1 MKSVADRRSMVD
13 KEHSCLS
20 VVRQCYLLGIH
31 RSGLYY
37 QPCAESQENLDIM
50 RMLDEQYF
58 KTPFYGVRRLR
69 VWLQNQGYRINRKR
83 LLRLMRQMGW
93 QTLYRRKS
101 TSDPDKQNKV
111 YPYLLK
117 GLLIERANQVWAT
130 DITYVPMKKG
140 FMYLCAVIDLHT
152 RFVLN
157 WSVSNTMS
165 AEWCKQVVDEAI
177 QQYGCPEI
185 FNTDQGSQFTS
196 GIFTALLRDNKI
208 QISMDGKGRAID
220 NIFIERLWRTVK
232 YEHIYLHVADDG
244 LKLYQGLKTYFIFYN
259 EQRPHQS
266 IKYQTPSAYYNTNK
280 AA

>member
-1 MKSVADRRSMVD
+1 MIEKG
-13 KEHSCLS
+13 HSGLSITKQCL
-20 VVRQCYLLGIH
+20 LLGIH

-37 QPCAESQENLDIM
+37 QPCLESQENLDIM

-58 KTPFYGVRRLR
+58 ETPFYGVRRLK
-69 VWLQNQGYRINRKR
+69 VWLLRKGITVNRKR
-83 LLRLMRQMGW
+83 LQRLMKQMGW
-93 QTLYRRKS
+93 RTLFRRKS

-117 GLLIERANQVWAT
+117 GLQIERTNQVWAM
-130 DITYVPMKKG
+130 DITYVPMHKG

-165 AEWCKQVVDEAI
+165 ADWCRQVVDEAM
-177 QQYGCPEI
+177 QQHGCPEI

-196 GIFTALLRDNKI
+196 ETFTNLLLYKGVR
-208 QISMDGKGRAID
+208 ISMDGKGRAID

-232 YEHIYLHVADDG
+232 YEHIYLHVADNG
-244 LKLYQGLKTYFIFYN
+244 LKLYTGLSDYFEFYN
-259 EQRPHQS
+259 NDRPHQS
-266 IKYQTPSAYYNTNK
+266 LSLIHI
-280 AA
+280 